1 MEKHF
6 IVSFME
12 CFYDLSIL
20 YQQEQAKEVYA
31 FKEIMHFMSYSTYR
45 QLPQESLNE
54 LLCMAVKDMLATIDA
69 NEDGE
74 IGFKAKR
81 KQVELLLDIIDEK
94 AIEKSTASNEFK

>member
-1 MEKHF
+1 
-6 IVSFME
+6 
-12 CFYDLSIL
+12 
-20 YQQEQAKEVYA
+20 
-31 FKEIMHFMSYSTYR
+31 MSYNTYS

-54 LLCMAVKDMLATIDA
+54 LLCMAVKDMLVTIDT

-94 AIEKSTASNEFK
+94 AKKEKSPHLN

>member
-1 MEKHF
+1 
-6 IVSFME
+6 
-12 CFYDLSIL
+12 
-20 YQQEQAKEVYA
+20 
-31 FKEIMHFMSYSTYR
+31 MSHNTYR

-54 LLCMAVKDMLATIDA
+54 LLCMAVKDMLATIDT

-94 AIEKSTASNEFK
+94 AEGEKSPPSKLIQKISDS

>member
-1 MEKHF
+1 
-6 IVSFME
+6 
-12 CFYDLSIL
+12 
-20 YQQEQAKEVYA
+20 
-31 FKEIMHFMSYSTYR
+31 MSYSTYS

-54 LLCMAVKDMLATIDA
+54 LLCIAVKDMLATIDT

-94 AIEKSTASNEFK
+94 AREKSTASNEFK

>member
-6 IVSFME
+6 IINFME
-12 CFYDLSIL
+12 CFYASKI
-20 YQQEQAKEVYA
+20 YTNWARE
-31 FKEIMHFMSYSTYR
+31 EISFLRQIKHNMSYDTYR
-45 QLPQESLNE
+45 ELPQESLSE
-54 LLCMAVKDMLATIDA
+54 LLCMAVKDMLATIDT

-94 AIEKSTASNEFK
+94 AREKSTASNEFK

>member
-6 IVSFME
+6 IINFME
-12 CFYDLSIL
+12 CFYASKI
-20 YQQEQAKEVYA
+20 YTNWANE
-31 FKEIMHFMSYSTYR
+31 EISFLKQIKHIMSYNKYR

-54 LLCMAVKDMLATIDA
+54 LLCMAVKDMLTTLDT
-69 NEDGE
+69 NDDGE

-94 AIEKSTASNEFK
+94 AKEEKSPHLN

>member
-1 MEKHF
+1 
-6 IVSFME
+6 
-12 CFYDLSIL
+12 
-20 YQQEQAKEVYA
+20 
-31 FKEIMHFMSYSTYR
+31 MSYSTYR

-54 LLCMAVKDMLATIDA
+54 LLCMAVKDMLTKINT

-94 AIEKSTASNEFK
+94 AKEEKSPHLN